1 MRKFPDFERFLLLR
15 TQYSELQDAAR
26 SGPVVV
32 LSTSQYGC
40 DALIIAPPLELHHVR
55 LDTLIYEHAHS
66 LTKGSLCGARQPA
79 TS

>member
-1 MRKFPDFERFLLLR
+1 MRKLPDFERFLLPKQYPELR
-15 TQYSELQDAAR
+15 DAAR

-32 LSTSQYGC
+32 LSASQYGC

-55 LDTLIYEHAHS
+55 LDKLIYEHAHS
-66 LTKGSLCGARQPA
+66 LTKGSLCGAGQPA